1 MPPQIALSP
10 ERSVALLARMVP
22 AVPMHRAQ
30 MRPQIDRL
38 PERSAALRA
47 RVVSAFVD
55 VECVQYG
62 MTGTSICPLS
72 NPPVMLQ

>member
-47 RVVSAFVD
+47 RVVSAFAR
-55 VECVQYG
+55 
-62 MTGTSICPLS
+62 IC
-72 NPPVMLQ
+72 